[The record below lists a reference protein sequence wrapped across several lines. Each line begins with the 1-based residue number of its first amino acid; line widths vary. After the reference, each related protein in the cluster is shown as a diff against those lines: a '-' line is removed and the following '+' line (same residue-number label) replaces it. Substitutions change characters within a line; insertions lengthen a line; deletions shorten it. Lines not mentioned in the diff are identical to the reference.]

1 MDRTAF
7 LPMVWQFKRVQ
18 IFFPWKAVLFFPRT
32 DAHLLSYTRAEATKG
47 RALTCPCNL
56 SKEAQNLILRKT
68 CLIL

>member
-32 DAHLLSYTRAEATKG
+32 DAHLLSYTRAEAT
-47 RALTCPCNL
+47 
-56 SKEAQNLILRKT
+56 EQ
-68 CLIL
+68 